1 MQSFVEIKPSPGSLR
16 REMIVHPK
24 RNASGGGGGGGGA
37 SKGAQNRTGNQKRVR
52 KVEINKES
60 RRENENGAKD

>member
-1 MQSFVEIKPSPGSLR
+1 
-16 REMIVHPK
+16 MIVHPK

-37 SKGAQNRTGNQKRVR
+37 SKGAPKRTGNQKRDR

-60 RRENENGAKD
+60 RRENENGAED